1 MKIIAP
7 FSDNGEP
14 KTGLS
19 PTISIIKVDGTAVI
33 TDGSM
38 TESGL
43 GFYYF
48 DFTDYDE
55 DEDYCIRADGGSSL
69 NNTDRYVYSTNET
82 AGIGNILKIEK
93 GNWKIYGNQMI
104 FYSDDGVTELYKFNL
119 KNREG
124 TPSETEIFRREKV

>member
-33 TDGSM
+33 TDESM

-48 DFTDYDE
+48 DFTD
-55 DEDYCIRADGGSSL
+55 
-69 NNTDRYVYSTNET
+69 
-82 AGIGNILKIEK
+82 
-93 GNWKIYGNQMI
+93 
-104 FYSDDGVTELYKFNL
+104 
-119 KNREG
+119 
-124 TPSETEIFRREKV
+124 